1 MDWKHVTVLGILLT
15 TSWVKAWSP
24 GIAVSV
30 PITNLTVD
38 TTNRNDVISF
48 YQHVFKASEN
58 YASVINWTGN
68 HTTCSPGTLPQAYV
82 DLMQRRV
89 NYFRAMAGVTANIT
103 MNTNST
109 VATTSDPSGAPSTT
123 TKAEAAQQSA
133 MLLSNSALLTHTPS
147 PGMSCYTAAGHNGS
161 FFGNVGLAVY
171 GPPVLEAYMREDA
184 DNAAAG
190 HRRWLLFTRAT
201 NFATGDVPRVGNS
214 FAANCLYIRQRDDEL
229 VAGQIKF
236 VAWPPAGYL
245 PWRNSTEYWSLSYPG
260 ADFMNAT
267 ISVTK
272 NGVPEPIDSI
282 NRTQGLGNSG
292 IVWRVPGV
300 AKSGADTTYQVTVS
314 NIGGSGIPSSHTYNV
329 ILFNSENLLEAPS
342 LTGASTVPPGGSGN
356 YNVSPVSIAEEYRLE
371 VSKTIPL
378 PTTTVEGG
386 EDATAAFIIPGPV
399 AGYPIR
405 ASTYVRV
412 GGLKALN
419 LAFTEPSQSEQWI
432 ELDRILKPKASAS
445 ISYYRRIGYMS
456 SNTQFVVQY
465 SLNNDGQWKDIP
477 GTEKFGNSPLIA
489 SSTVTESG
497 YSSILTF
504 TLPSETLNTPTS
516 IRFLI
521 RKAQGSEFLADA
533 TTPNVSGTFI
543 DDISFT
549 NVDWLSARTFT
560 NYPANATTVTL
571 NATTAGGTITSGTQY
586 NLRLQPR
593 VASAWMTASTLK
605 TVTSAVVT
613 NVPPTLDLISTP
625 LSILE
630 DAGAQII
637 PLAGISAGL
646 GETQTLTVTATSS
659 NTSLIPH
666 PTITYTSPNTTG
678 SLQLQPAL
686 NQSGSATITVTVNDG
701 QPTTNTF
708 SRTFTVNVT
717 AVNDAPTI
725 SVIAD
730 RTINEDTNTGA
741 IAFTIGDV
749 ETAAGSLTITR
760 ASLNTTLLPLANAVL
775 GGTGANRTILLTP
788 ALNQFGTATVE
799 IMVSDGT
806 TSTKRSFVL
815 TVLPINDAP
824 TLATIANRSAILEDA
839 TMQTVALTG
848 IGAGPSESQT
858 LTITATSS
866 NPSIIPHPSVVYTSP
881 SASGS
886 IQYTPVANAN
896 GSVTITVTVNDGQAS
911 NNTISRS
918 FTAAVTAVN
927 DAPTIS
933 SFSPRIMVQNTVLP
947 TINFTVG
954 DMETAATSLTV
965 TGASNNTT
973 KIPNNKI
980 VLGGS
985 GANRTVTITPAANQT
1000 TTGTPVTVTLT
1011 VRDGN
1016 NTTTN
1021 SQIAITINSQNSAP
1035 TITSISTQTINED
1048 SATAAIP
1055 FTIGDPEELNG
1066 LLTVSAI
1073 SSNTTL
1079 LPPSGISLAGSGLNR
1094 TIALTPAANQF
1105 GSATVTI
1112 TVNDGQ
1118 SINATATT
1126 IFTLQVN
1133 SVNDPPSISPI
1144 GNVSIN
1150 QNTSTGEISFTVGDI
1165 DHNPNSLIIS
1175 ASSTNLI
1182 LTPPATISLTGTG
1195 SNRRIS
1201 INPTNGIAGQSTI
1214 SVTVNDGALTNT
1226 STFVLTVTAP
1236 TVVGFDAWVQ
1246 DAYPQLVGSAFN
1258 DDFDKDGIPN
1268 GVEYAFSLN
1277 PTTSSK
1283 LGDLGLNE
1291 LAHTMS
1297 LVMPLPAVR
1306 DNIIYSAEYSDNLQ
1320 TWSTSDMVISIA
1332 SGQITATCPMG
1343 VNRRN
1348 MRWKIIKN

>member
-15 TSWVKAWSP
+15 TSWSKAWSP
-24 GIAVSV
+24 GIASPV
-30 PITNLTVD
+30 PMTDLTVD

-68 HTTCSPGTLPQAYV
+68 HTTCSAGTLPQAYV
-82 DLMQRRV
+82 DLMRRRV
-89 NYFRAMAGVTANIT
+89 NYYRAMAGVTANIT

-109 VATTSDPSGAPSTT
+109 VVTASDPSGASSTT
-123 TKAEAAQQSA
+123 TKTVAAQQSA

-147 PGMSCYTAAGHNGS
+147 PGMSCYSAAGHNGS

-245 PWRNSTEYWSLSYPG
+245 PWRNSTEYWSLSYPS
-260 ADFMNAT
+260 ADFTNAT

-272 NGVPEPIDSI
+272 NGVAETVDSI
-282 NRTQGLGNSG
+282 NRTQGLGNNG

-300 AKSGADTTYQVTVS
+300 AKSGVDTTYQVTVS
-314 NIGGSGIPSSHTYNV
+314 NIGGSGIPSSHTYNI
-329 ILFNSENLLEAPS
+329 ILFNSENLLEAPA

-356 YNVSPVSIAEEYRLE
+356 YTVTPVSIAEEYRLE
-371 VSKTIPL
+371 VTKTIPL

-386 EDATAAFIIPGPV
+386 EDATSAFIIPGPV
-399 AGYPIR
+399 TGYTIR
-405 ASTYVRV
+405 ASTYVKF
-412 GGLKALN
+412 GSKALN

-432 ELDRILKPKASAS
+432 ELDRTLMPKASAS

-456 SNTQFVVQY
+456 SNTEFVVQY
-465 SLNNDGQWKDIP
+465 CLNNDGQWKDIP
-477 GTEKFGNSPLIA
+477 GTEKFGNSPLA
-489 SSTVTESG
+489 SSTTVTESD
-497 YSSILTF
+497 YHAKLTF
-504 TLPSETLNTPTS
+504 SLPSETLNTPTNV
-516 IRFLI
+516 RFLI
-521 RKAQGSEFLADA
+521 RKAEGSEFLAEA
-533 TTPNVSGTFI
+533 GTPNVSGAFI
-543 DDISFT
+543 DDVSFT
-549 NVDWLSARTFT
+549 NVDWLSARTFKT
-560 NYPANATTVTL
+560 YPANATTVTL
-571 NATTAGGTITSGTQY
+571 NAETAGGAITNGTKY

-593 VASAWMTASTLK
+593 VASAWMTASTLQ
-605 TVTSAVVT
+605 TITSAVVA
-613 NVPPTLDLISTP
+613 NAVPTLNTISSP
-625 LSILE
+625 LAILE
-630 DAGAQII
+630 DAGAQTI
-637 PLAGISAGL
+637 PLTGISAGF

-659 NTSLIPH
+659 NISLIPH

-678 SLQLQPAL
+678 SLHLQPAL

-933 SFSPRIMVQNTVLP
+933 SFTPRIMVQNTTLP

-1011 VRDGN
+1011 VSDGN
-1016 NTTTN
+1016 KTKT
-1021 SQIAITINSQNSAP
+1021 SSLIAITINSQNSAP

-1126 IFTLQVN
+1126 TFTLQVN

-1144 GNVSIN
+1144 GNVSID

-1165 DHNPNSLIIS
+1165 DHNPNSLTIS

-1182 LTPPATISLTGTG
+1182 LTPPAAISLTGTG
-1195 SNRRIS
+1195 SNRKIS
-1201 INPTNGIAGQSTI
+1201 INPPNGIAGQSTI

-1226 STFVLTVTAP
+1226 STFVLTVIAP
-1236 TVVGFDAWVQ
+1236 AIVGFDAWVQ
-1246 DAYPQLVGSAFN
+1246 NTYPQLVGSAFN

-1268 GVEYAFSLN
+1268 GVEYAFSLD

-1283 LGDLGLNE
+1283 LGDLGLNQ

-1320 TWSTSDMVISIA
+1320 TWSTNDMVISIA
-1332 SGQITATCPMG
+1332 GGQITATCPMG